1 MKHKTKKIIMSP
13 FICLLCIATI
23 LKNIGTWVFE
33 YASRVIELLNT
44 WGMVGFGLVMFI
56 NSPNLLKLTIYGNF
70 SIAPRALWL
79 SMIMLGF
86 IQFILLC
93 KTTNSSNQLSA
104 IVLQL
109 SAIIW
114 FIIAMAFALQPPIS
128 TALPLYTGMALVT
141 GLTGYEMLRIN
152 KELEE

>member
-1 MKHKTKKIIMSP
+1 MNHKIKKVILYPIV
-13 FICLLCIATI
+13 FLATI
-23 LKNIGTWVFE
+23 LNNIGTWVFE

-44 WGMVGFGLVMFI
+44 WGMVGFGAVMLYN
-56 NSPNLLKLTIYGNF
+56 NSSLLTLTLYSNF
-70 SIAPRALWL
+70 TVVPRAVWVL
-79 SMIMLGF
+79 MILVGV

-114 FIIAMAFALQPPIS
+114 IVIAMGFAFQPPIS
-128 TALPLYTGMALVT
+128 TALPLYMGMALVT
-141 GLTGYEMLRIN
+141 GLTGYELLRVS
-152 KELEE
+152 KQLEE

>member
-1 MKHKTKKIIMSP
+1 MNHKTKKVILYPIV
-13 FICLLCIATI
+13 FLATI
-23 LKNIGTWVFE
+23 LNNIGTWVFE

-44 WGMVGFGLVMFI
+44 WGMVGFGTVMLYNNSSLLTLTLYSNFTVVPKFVWVLMILV
-56 NSPNLLKLTIYGNF
+56 GV
-70 SIAPRALWL
+70 
-79 SMIMLGF
+79 

-114 FIIAMAFALQPPIS
+114 IVIAMGFAFQPPIS
-128 TALPLYTGMALVT
+128 TALPLYMGMALVT
-141 GLTGYEMLRIN
+141 GLTGYELLRLS
-152 KELEE
+152 KQLEE

>member
-1 MKHKTKKIIMSP
+1 MNHKIKKVILYPIV
-13 FICLLCIATI
+13 FLATI
-23 LKNIGTWVFE
+23 LNNIGTWVFE

-44 WGMVGFGLVMFI
+44 WGMVGFGTVMLYNNSSLLTLTLYSNFTVVPKFVWVLMILV
-56 NSPNLLKLTIYGNF
+56 GV
-70 SIAPRALWL
+70 
-79 SMIMLGF
+79 

-114 FIIAMAFALQPPIS
+114 IVIAMGFAFQPPIS
-128 TALPLYTGMALVT
+128 TALPLYMGMALVT
-141 GLTGYEMLRIN
+141 GLTGYELLRLS
-152 KELEE
+152 KQLEE